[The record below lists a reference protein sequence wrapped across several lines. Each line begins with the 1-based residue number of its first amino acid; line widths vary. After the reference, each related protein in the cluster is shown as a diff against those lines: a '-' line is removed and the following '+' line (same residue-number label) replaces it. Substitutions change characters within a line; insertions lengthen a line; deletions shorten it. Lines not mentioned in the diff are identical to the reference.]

1 MRLIK
6 TAVIIAMVVN
16 VLMFAAN
23 AIQAKTAYADLDID
37 QVHYSIRLC
46 VKNVMSL
53 IELGL
58 IMYIIMYYNIQ
69 L

>member
-1 MRLIK
+1 MRMLK
-6 TAVIIAMVVN
+6 TVIIIAMVAN
-16 VLMFAAN
+16 VLMFAIN
-23 AIQAKTAYADLDID
+23 VIQAKTAYADLDID

-58 IMYIIMYYNIQ
+58 IMCIIMYYNIQ

>member
-16 VLMFAAN
+16 VLMFAVN
-23 AIQAKTAYADLDID
+23 AIQTKTAHADLDSD
-37 QVHYSIRLC
+37 QMHYSIRLC
-46 VKNVMSL
+46 AKNVMSL
-53 IELGL
+53 IKLGL